1 MNRWPGERSGA
12 LNPLRLNKKLWIEA
26 QCTKFL
32 KNQEL
37 TQTNDI
43 RKICLKL
50 FTEQKKIAN
59 LSYAD
64 CNQITGNHFS
74 ENAVEEADMFDN
86 QSDDEIMV
94 EGDNDS
100 EKAGET
106 GNNDSESNANDGIAS
121 YDHQSGVEDNAS
133 DFDTSESDD
142 DDEETLDYKIKNML
156 AKTYIG
162 DLVNDED
169 SIPMEIKQ
177 SKRYRN
183 TKKKFVLSQYEEKNS
198 QEIVSNLSQ
207 VPESVGTV
215 NCLLPSSA

>member
-1 MNRWPGERSGA
+1 
-12 LNPLRLNKKLWIEA
+12 
-26 QCTKFL
+26 
-32 KNQEL
+32 
-37 TQTNDI
+37 
-43 RKICLKL
+43 
-50 FTEQKKIAN
+50 
-59 LSYAD
+59 
-64 CNQITGNHFS
+64 
-74 ENAVEEADMFDN
+74 MFDN
-86 QSDDEIMV
+86 QSDHESMV

-100 EKAGET
+100 EKAGDS
-106 GNNDSESNANDGIAS
+106 GNNDSESNTNDGGVDFDDGIAF
-121 YDHQSGVEDNAS
+121 YEEGGDHQSEVEDNAS
-133 DFDTSESDD
+133 DFYTSESDD

-183 TKKKFVLSQYEEKNS
+183 TKKEFVLSQYEEKNS

-215 NCLLPSSA
+215 NCLFVCLFVCLFGCLFSVFVCLLPKCLFDQKCFPNSTTPPK